1 MKFFLIFFSLTLLT
15 GCSAQNLKPET
26 QNLNDCSTIRFDSTY
41 VSNTKNFVM
50 PCLGGTSSF
59 DLKSL
64 RGPTIINVW
73 GSWCL
78 GCREEMPYFVD
89 LYNNSK
95 FTQSQVQLIGVDVAE
110 TNFAAGADFAMNN
123 KMSWPNLADINNKSK
138 LLFGMGVPVTW
149 FIDEKG
155 SVIYQRIGAYPDK
168 KTLFNDVKKYF
179 KVNF

>member
-1 MKFFLIFFSLTLLT
+1 MPYFADL
-15 GCSAQNLKPET
+15 
-26 QNLNDCSTIRFDSTY
+26 Y
-41 VSNTKNFVM
+41 SNTKFM
-50 PCLGGTSSF
+50 
-59 DLKSL
+59 
-64 RGPTIINVW
+64 
-73 GSWCL
+73 
-78 GCREEMPYFVD
+78 
-89 LYNNSK
+89 
-95 FTQSQVQLIGVDVAE
+95 QSQVQLIGVDVAE

-179 KVNF
+179 KVDF